1 MIHVRYFRHKTLSLH
16 FISYEIT
23 NNYHVTMWRMTAPSF
38 VSGRYCYIFLFFI
51 FMGSFPPIKTTVYMY
66 ISDNC
71 ETCLSKKADR
81 DCRINTGYSCLTVIT
96 TESSELGPVD
106 SQLVFSTQELC
117 LIKIEENPCMDN
129 SSKFG
134 YETRTKRSPNRAN
147 PFD

>member
-1 MIHVRYFRHKTLSLH
+1 MRRAKVKKQI
-16 FISYEIT
+16 
-23 NNYHVTMWRMTAPSF
+23 VTAES
-38 VSGRYCYIFLFFI
+38 ILDI
-51 FMGSFPPIKTTVYMY
+51 
-66 ISDNC
+66 
-71 ETCLSKKADR
+71 A
-81 DCRINTGYSCLTVIT
+81 VIT